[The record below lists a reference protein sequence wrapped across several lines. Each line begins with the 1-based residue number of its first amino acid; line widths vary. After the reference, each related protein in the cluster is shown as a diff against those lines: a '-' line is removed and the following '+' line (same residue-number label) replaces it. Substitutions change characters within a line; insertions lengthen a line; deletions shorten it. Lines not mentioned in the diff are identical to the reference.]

1 MKKNDIILIAV
12 IMIIAVPLVI
22 MLLTRQSGDKV
33 IIKSDG
39 KVIDEIS
46 LNKNITR
53 TYETDFGINEIE
65 IKDKKVR
72 VIEADCPGKDCIH
85 KGFINR
91 NNEIIVCLPHRFEVS
106 ISTGKEDYDVIV
118 E

>member
-1 MKKNDIILIAV
+1 MLRITCSIDILF
-12 IMIIAVPLVI
+12 
-22 MLLTRQSGDKV
+22 KV
-33 IIKSDG
+33 IVKSDG

-46 LNKNITR
+46 LSKNITR
-53 TYETDFGINEIE
+53 IYETDYGKNVIE
-65 IKDKKVR
+65 IIDKKVR
-72 VIEADCPGKDCIH
+72 VTEADCPGQDCVH

-106 ISTGKEDYDVIV
+106 ISSGKEDYDIIV